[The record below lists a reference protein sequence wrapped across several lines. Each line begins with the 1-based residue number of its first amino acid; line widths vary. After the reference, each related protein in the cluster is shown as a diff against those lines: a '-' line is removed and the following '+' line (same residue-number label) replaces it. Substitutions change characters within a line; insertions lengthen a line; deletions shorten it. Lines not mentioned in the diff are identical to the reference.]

1 VAWQERHSAATMIDM
16 TGLTGL
22 SRKHDVVPLIRDSD
36 LVAAALRQALAEASP
51 QERPGLERAAA
62 LVESTAAATDGQLRA
77 RWVRARLASAGF
89 TGDLA
94 SVAALKALRK
104 TEPDLSLL
112 AAVRLQKDAL
122 AFPE

>member
-1 VAWQERHSAATMIDM
+1 MIGM

-62 LVESTAAATDGQLRA
+62 LVEATAAATDGQLRA
-77 RWVRARLASAGF
+77 RWVRARLASTGF

-94 SVAALKALRK
+94 SIAALKALRK
-104 TEPDLSLL
+104 AEPDLSLL